1 MGLFGS
7 SSTKYNGAKKRKTI
21 IIGPAESGK
30 TTLYRLINGY
40 EKEDVLSLYIPT
52 DKFSNV

>member
-1 MGLFGS
+1 MGSFGS
-7 SSTKYNGAKKRKTI
+7 SSAKYYGAKKRKTI

-40 EKEDVLSLYIPT
+40 EKENVLSLYIPT
-52 DKFSNV
+52 DKFSNA